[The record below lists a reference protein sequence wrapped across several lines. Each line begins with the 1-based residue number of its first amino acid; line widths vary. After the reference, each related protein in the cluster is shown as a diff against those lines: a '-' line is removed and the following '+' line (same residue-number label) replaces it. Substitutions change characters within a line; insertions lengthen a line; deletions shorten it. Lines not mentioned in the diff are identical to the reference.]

1 VHKSGRVLGKDLLH
15 TEIFVRMAPAVRQPS
30 RMNGDT
36 DRVAGVLL
44 PDPYV
49 MAGSPVQ
56 LNGAFRTLKE
66 VEVGRTSRRAH
77 YKLNG
82 NSRYG
87 SDFDH
92 LIPNVILVD
101 AFWRFGT
108 VRANEHGALS
118 VYVPERCDSMKVF
131 FDYADFDAEP
141 LRCAVT
147 FHGTNPRAEC
157 DVLHVGPIDAF
168 DATGR
173 MLLRVEGGV
182 CRKFGDI
189 EVP

>member
-1 VHKSGRVLGKDLLH
+1 
-15 TEIFVRMAPAVRQPS
+15 VRQPS
-30 RMNGDT
+30 RMNGDANQ
-36 DRVAGVLL
+36 VAGVRL

-49 MAGSPVQ
+49 LPGSPVQ
-56 LNGAFRTLKE
+56 LNGVFKTMKE
-66 VEVGRTSRRAH
+66 VEVGRTSRRAD

-87 SDFDH
+87 SDFDY

-108 VRANEHGALS
+108 VRANGNGGLS

-131 FDYADFDAEP
+131 FDYADFAAES
-141 LRCAVT
+141 LRRAVT
-147 FHGTNPRAEC
+147 FYGANPRAEG

-168 DATGR
+168 DSMGR

-189 EVP
+189 EVH